1 MATYKVVITDWEF
14 EDLRYEE
21 QVLHHPDV
29 EIAAFQCRTEEE
41 VIKACQGA
49 DAIINQYA
57 PITRK
62 VIESLEKCQV
72 ITRYG
77 IGLNTID
84 LDAATE
90 KGICVANAPDYGID
104 EVSNHALAL
113 LMNVAR
119 KITFANQDVKQ
130 GKWDFKPLQPIYR
143 LTGLTLGL
151 VGFGNIAQR
160 LAEKV
165 VPLGLNVIAYDPYI
179 PEEVAKSRNVA
190 LVSLNE
196 LCQNADLISVHA
208 PLLPSTKGM
217 IGKEQFQLMKKGVS
231 IINTSRG
238 PVIDET
244 AFIEALQD
252 GIVAGAGLD
261 VVEQEPIATDHPFLS
276 MNNVVLTPHSAWYSE
291 EAAVEVRSKTALGV
305 MDVLVYG
312 EYPKYLANRQV
323 INKTNLHAHLPHERY
338 NFDRDAIL
346 QKMKVANFTNK

>member
-1 MATYKVVITDWEF
+1 MAKFKVVITDWEF
-14 EDLRYEE
+14 ENLCYEE
-21 QVLHHPDV
+21 QVLNHPDI
-29 EIAAFQCRTEEE
+29 EWKAFQCRTEEE
-41 VIKACQGA
+41 VIQACQGA
-49 DAIINQYA
+49 DGIINQYA

-62 VIESLEKCQV
+62 VIESLDRCKV

-113 LMNVAR
+113 LMDVAR
-119 KITFANQDVKQ
+119 KISFANKQVKQ

-179 PEEVAKSRNVA
+179 PEDVAKGRNVS
-190 LVSLNE
+190 LVSLKE
-196 LCQNADLISVHA
+196 LCQKADFISVHA
-208 PLLPSTKGM
+208 PLLPATKGM
-217 IGKEQFQLMKKGVS
+217 IGKQQFELMKKGVA

-238 PVIDET
+238 PVIDEE
-244 AFIEALQD
+244 AFIQALQA

-261 VVEQEPIATDHPFLS
+261 VVEEEPIRSHHPFLS
-276 MNNVVLTPHSAWYSE
+276 MDQVILTPHSAWYSE

-305 MDVLVYG
+305 VDVLVYG

-323 INKTNLHAHLPHERY
+323 QEKMVLKAHLPHERY
-338 NFDRDAIL
+338 TFDRDSIL
-346 QKMKVANFTNK
+346 QKMQVTN